1 MSFRVDRDEFLRNL
15 EEIRK
20 HISERERQLKDLAGY
35 AVKVKDYT
43 AEAIYNLTS
52 EILEIEKL
60 LTIHIAVQ
68 LSR

>member
-1 MSFRVDRDEFLRNL
+1 MSFRVERDEFLRNL
-15 EEIRK
+15 AEIRK
-20 HISERERQLKDLAGY
+20 HISEREKQLKDLAGY

-60 LTIHIAVQ
+60 LTIHIALQ

>member
-1 MSFRVDRDEFLRNL
+1 VSFRVEREEFLRNL
-15 EEIRK
+15 EEIRR

-43 AEAIYNLTS
+43 AEAIYNSTS

-60 LTIHIAVQ
+60 LTIHIAIQ

>member
-1 MSFRVDRDEFLRNL
+1 MSFRVEREEFLRNL
-15 EEIRK
+15 EEIRR

-43 AEAIYNLTS
+43 AEAIYNSTS

-60 LTIHIAVQ
+60 LTIHIAIQ